1 MNRKFSTSLNLI
13 AAAGLACLLAFSP
26 AFADEI
32 KLAEDA
38 PDHYVVQKGDTLW
51 AISKRFLKDPWRW
64 PEIWGMNK
72 DQIKNPHLIYPG
84 NMVILERGPDGPRL
98 RLAQGTAAQP
108 GGASGGGA
116 RPTVKL
122 SPQARATLIDR
133 EAIPSIPPRDIEPY
147 LTRPL
152 VIEANGLET
161 APKIVAGSERRV
173 ALTVGNTIYASG
185 LTESMGESWAIY
197 RPGRALKSP
206 GTDEVLGHEALF
218 LGDARALRFGEAS
231 TLQII
236 SAKEEIQVGDRLI
249 PAQKDVVINYVPHA
263 PGLPVEG
270 NIIGLTGAVAEAGG
284 GTVITVDRG
293 LDSNLEIGHVLAI
306 YRPGPKID
314 TKKNWLDF
322 KAKPLQVPDERVGL
336 AFVFRVF
343 DKVAYALLL
352 DIERPV
358 FMGDIV
364 RNP

>member
-1 MNRKFSTSLNLI
+1 MNTKFSTTLRLL
-13 AAAGLACLLAFSP
+13 AGVGFACLLALAP
-26 AFADEI
+26 AR
-32 KLAEDA
+32 AEDIQLADNA

-64 PEIWGMNK
+64 PDIWNMNK

-84 NMVILERGPDGPRL
+84 NMVVLEHTAGGPRL
-98 RLAQGTAAQP
+98 RLAAADATQGK
-108 GGASGGGA
+108 SGGA

-122 SPQARATLIDR
+122 SPQARSTPIDR
-133 EAIPSIPPRDIEPY
+133 EAIPSIPPREIEPY

-152 VIEANGLET
+152 VIEANAMEG

-173 ALTVGNTIYASG
+173 ALTVGNTAYASG
-185 LTESMGESWAIY
+185 MDEKLGDSWSVY

-206 GTDEVLGHEALF
+206 GKDEVLGHEALF
-218 LGDARALRFGEAS
+218 LGDVRVSKFGEAS

-236 SAKEEIQVGDRLI
+236 SAKEEIQVGDRLV
-249 PAQKDVVINYVPHA
+249 PMQKDTVINYVPHA
-263 PGLPVEG
+263 PSAPLEG
-270 NIIGLTGAVAEAGG
+270 HIIGLTGAVAEAGA
-284 GTVITVDRG
+284 GTVVTVDQG
-293 LDSNLEIGHVLAI
+293 QNALLEIGHVLAV

-314 TKKNWLDF
+314 TKKNWFDY
-322 KAKPLQVPDERVGL
+322 KAKPLSVPDERVAL

-352 DIERPV
+352 DVQRPV
-358 FMGDIV
+358 FMGDLV

>member
-1 MNRKFSTSLNLI
+1 MNRKFSTPLSLL
-13 AAAGLACLLAFSP
+13 AAASIVCLLALSP
-26 AFADEI
+26 ALADEI

-98 RLAQGTAAQP
+98 RLAQGSAAP
-108 GGASGGGA
+108 SGEGGRA
-116 RPTVKL
+116 RPTIKL
-122 SPQARATLIDR
+122 SPTARATPIDR

-152 VIEANGLET
+152 VVSATALDT

-173 ALTVGNTIYASG
+173 ALTVGNTVYASG
-185 LTESMGESWAIY
+185 LTESKGENWTIY
-197 RPGRALKSP
+197 RLGRALKSP
-206 GTDEVLGHEALF
+206 GKDEVLGHEALF

-231 TLQII
+231 TLQILN
-236 SAKEEIQVGDRLI
+236 AKEEIQVGDRLVA
-249 PAQKDVVINYVPHA
+249 AQKDAVINYVPHA
-263 PGLPVEG
+263 PSSPVEG
-270 NIIGLTGAVAEAGG
+270 NIIGLTGAVAEAGA
-284 GTVITVDRG
+284 GTVVTVDLG
-293 LDSNLEIGHVLAI
+293 QNSGLEIGHVLAV

-314 TKKNWLDF
+314 TKKNWFDY
-322 KAKPLQVPDERVGL
+322 KAKPLSVPDERVGL

-343 DKVAYALLL
+343 DRVAYALVL
-352 DIERPV
+352 DVQRPV